1 MTQPEDFP
9 DPNGPIRPRMNL
21 RDWLKRQIVGTGA

>member
-9 DPNGPIRPRMNL
+9 EPNGPMSARMNFL
-21 RDWLKRQIVGTGA
+21 AWLKRQIVGTCW